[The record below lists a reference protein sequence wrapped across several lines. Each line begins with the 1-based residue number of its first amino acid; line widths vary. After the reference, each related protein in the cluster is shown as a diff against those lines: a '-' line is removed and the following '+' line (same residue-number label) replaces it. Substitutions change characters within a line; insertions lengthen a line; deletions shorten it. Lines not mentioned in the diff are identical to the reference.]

1 MERYQASLPMQVS
14 RKMTPGQD
22 PNVQAAKIQ
31 RLHRCYTSSSTMKV
45 GIRGG
50 MWRGYDKLRGGEGV
64 PEGCH
69 HKAVVQ
75 CQGQR
80 AGPEQARGDLQA
92 TNISE

>member
-1 MERYQASLPMQVS
+1 MGILQPQIIII
-14 RKMTPGQD
+14 T
-22 PNVQAAKIQ
+22 N
-31 RLHRCYTSSSTMKV
+31 RCYYLQSLFLDVISVEIVDTKLFLHAQEWCVRNSTCFLLKGV
-45 GIRGG
+45 
-50 MWRGYDKLRGGEGV
+50 WVEGRV

>member
-1 MERYQASLPMQVS
+1 MCVCSTFVCMVYC
-14 RKMTPGQD
+14 MT
-22 PNVQAAKIQ
+22 
-31 RLHRCYTSSSTMKV
+31 C
-45 GIRGG
+45 
-50 MWRGYDKLRGGEGV
+50 GV